1 MERPRCRLEPG
12 GAGWTL
18 VAREQSVSSEELLGL
33 LETDPMRFSSSAL
46 LRPLLQDTLLP
57 AAAYVAGPGEIN
69 YFAQLEPL
77 YADFKLPVPMIVP
90 RARFRCLDTR
100 IRALLTKLRL
110 TPAQIDQPRDQ
121 LLTSLPTEP
130 PSQHPTPPI

>member
-18 VAREQSVSSEELLGL
+18 VAREQSVSSEELLAL
-33 LETDPMRFSSSAL
+33 LETEPMRFSSSAL

-57 AAAYVAGPGEIN
+57 TAAYVAGPGEIN

-77 YADFKLPVPMIVP
+77 YADFKLPVPMIAP
-90 RARFRCLDTR
+90 HARFRCSAAR
-100 IRALLTKLRL
+100 IRAL
-110 TPAQIDQPRDQ
+110 
-121 LLTSLPTEP
+121 P
-130 PSQHPTPPI
+130 PV